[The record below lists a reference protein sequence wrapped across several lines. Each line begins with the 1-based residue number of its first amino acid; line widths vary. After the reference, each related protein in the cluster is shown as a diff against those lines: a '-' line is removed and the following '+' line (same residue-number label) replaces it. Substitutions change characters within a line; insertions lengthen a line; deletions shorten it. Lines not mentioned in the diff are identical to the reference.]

1 MKTSIL
7 MGTNEPT
14 DRQLVSLMKEV
25 VVEAKKEAKK
35 SQKNL
40 EKTVLIEIKKAK
52 KAFGLSK

>member
-1 MKTSIL
+1 

-25 VVEAKKEAKK
+25 IVEAKKEAKK

>member
-25 VVEAKKEAKK
+25 IVEAKKEAKK